1 MYDTIVLKKIIDNH
15 DDNLIVIDHNGI
27 ILWSNALAGKLFEY
41 KPGELFCKPI
51 NLLIPALS
59 RQTFEELNYNRLIT
73 HVSDAGTSAI
83 KSNGEVFPVRL
94 IVSEVKRKV
103 LPEYIAT
110 TKKADTESIEKNKSL
125 PECEKLEILVVQKAT
140 FLKDIIQ
147 ILEQENEEVNFALV
161 KQKEISQLKTS
172 FVTMAS
178 HEFRTPLSSIQLS
191 ASLIEKYFD
200 RLNKQK
206 IMEHLAK
213 IKSGVGTLTTIID
226 DFLSVEKIDAGKIK
240 PFFKDFDL
248 KTLCEDAIESLTT
261 HAAPGQEIGY
271 MHQGETTIVKLDHN
285 LLQHCLL
292 NLISNALKYSGETS
306 KIEVETQIDSDNW
319 SIKVKDNGI
328 GIPEEDQVYLFE
340 PFFRAHNTANVKGT
354 GLGLSI
360 VKRYTE
366 LMGGRLTFKSKQNS
380 GSTFTLTF
388 PILN

>member
-1 MYDTIVLKKIIDNH
+1 MYDTLVLKKIIENH
-15 DDNLIVIDHNGI
+15 DDNLVVIDHNGI

-41 KPGELFCKPI
+41 KPGELFGKPVH
-51 NLLIPALS
+51 LLVPVFS
-59 RQTFEELNYNRLIT
+59 QHTFEELIYGKLIT
-73 HVSDAGTSAI
+73 QVNDACTPALKSSGDAFRVS
-83 KSNGEVFPVRL
+83 L
-94 IVSEVKRKV
+94 IVNEVRRKV
-103 LPEYIAT
+103 SPVYVPNA
-110 TKKADTESIEKNKSL
+110 KKTDAEDIVKNRPL
-125 PECEKLEILVVQKAT
+125 PECDRLEILIVQKST

-147 ILEQENEEVNFALV
+147 ILEQENEEVNFALI
-161 KQKEISQLKTS
+161 KQKEISQLKAS

-200 RLNKQK
+200 RLDKQK

-213 IKSGVGTLTTIID
+213 IKSSVGTLTTIID

-248 KTLCEDAIESLTT
+248 KTLCEDAIESLKA
-261 HAAPGQEIGY
+261 HAAPGQEIVY
-271 MHQGETTIVKLDHN
+271 THQGETTIVKLDRN

-292 NLISNALKYSGETS
+292 NLISNALKYSGETA

-340 PFFRAHNTANVKGT
+340 PFFRAHNTSNVKGT

-366 LMGGRLTFKSKQNS
+366 LMGGGLTFKSKQNS
-380 GSTFTLTF
+380 GSIFTLTF
-388 PILN
+388 PLLN